1 LEIKI
6 LNLNYRLFK
15 IRHLFCILA
24 SLLIFA
30 SYLPSKVNAQSNLTG
45 IFKNYHAAQTTGDY
59 EILSARNRLQFQ
71 LTSGFDRGNFFSD
84 IDFVHRYQDG
94 REFELS
100 LREAYVDLFFTDAD
114 LRIGKQNILW
124 GRANGGFVTD
134 ILTPVDLREFL
145 TQDPEDLRFGLTSLN
160 ATYYNDAHTY
170 QIIVS
175 PLFQKDLI
183 PDPSSRWFPVQTL
196 PSPLPLR
203 FAEYDFTPT
212 ISDFQFAFKY
222 SNRSLSWM
230 DLDLK
235 LLRWKHPMPAYA
247 INVNLINLG
256 ELPSV
261 TLRETYQNSLMA
273 GMSASIQAGSNWTFT
288 FESLFV
294 QERLFT
300 FLPVPISLLE
310 DALTNLPAAIQLVQQ
325 FDLRDDGYI
334 KKKPWLNSM
343 IGAQTEMFNT
353 TVSAQFYLET
363 IFNYDEDILSQQYF
377 PYATLLATRSFSR
390 DRLRILA
397 LSRYNFYAEDY
408 WLQLQ
413 GVYEIS
419 DGFELSL
426 GTNLFAG
433 DDFTPFYGHFTFAQ
447 FRQNSFIFA
456 QIALFF

>member
-1 LEIKI
+1 MEIKI

-15 IRHLFCILA
+15 FRNLLCLFA
-24 SLLIFA
+24 SLLIFTLL
-30 SYLPSKVNAQSNLTG
+30 LPSKAKAQSTLTG
-45 IFKNYHAAQTTGDY
+45 IFKNYHAAQTTGNY

-71 LTSGFDRGNFFSD
+71 LTSSFDRGNFFAD
-84 IDFVHRYQDG
+84 IDFVHRYQDR

-100 LREAYVDLFFTDAD
+100 LKEAYVDLFFSDTD
-114 LRIGKQNILW
+114 LRVGKQNILW

-145 TQDPEDLRFGLTSLN
+145 TQDPEDLRIGLTSLN
-160 ATYYNDAHTY
+160 AIFYNEAHTY
-170 QIIVS
+170 QIIIA

-183 PDPSSRWFPVQTL
+183 PNPSSRWFPVQTL
-196 PSPLPLR
+196 PSPLPVR
-203 FAEYDFTPT
+203 FADYDFTPT
-212 ISDFQFAFKY
+212 LSDAQFAFKY
-222 SNRSLSWM
+222 SNRSLSWL

-247 INVNLINLG
+247 INVNLISFPD
-256 ELPSV
+256 LPSV
-261 TLRETYQNSLMA
+261 TLRETYNNSLMA
-273 GMSASIQAGSNWTFT
+273 GISASIQAGSSWTFT
-288 FESLFV
+288 LESLYV
-294 QERLFT
+294 QDRLFT

-310 DALTNLPAAIQLVQQ
+310 EALTSLPAAIQLVQQ

-343 IGAQTEMFNT
+343 IGVQTEMFST

-363 IFNYDEDILSQQYF
+363 IFNYDEEILSQQYF
-377 PYATLLATRSFSR
+377 PYATLLATRAFSR
-390 DRLRILA
+390 DRLRVLA

-408 WLQLQ
+408 WLQMQ

-419 DGFELSL
+419 DGLEFSL

-433 DDFTPFYGHFTFAQ
+433 EDFSPFYGHFTFAQ
-447 FRQNSFIFA
+447 FRQNSFLFA
-456 QIALFF
+456 QLALFF